1 MAGEFVLVS
10 DKKRRGLWLQL
21 LACVLPALAASCV
34 PAGLQVALVPG
45 FRGPEVTIPLDVMR
59 PGELAPR
66 LTTTPLTP
74 VDPGEFDPSAL
85 PALDAVTNPDILAP
99 VDPALAN
106 LPPGVP
112 TPMPVPQ
119 PLPAPNFAQSAFD
132 AGPAVSAYAFRG
144 RSMTDAMRAQ
154 LCLTTAIYY
163 EAASESDDGQRAV
176 AQVVLNRV
184 RHPAYPNTVCDVV
197 YQGTERGDRLCQFSF
212 ACDGSMGRTP
222 ARDAWARASR
232 NARLALAGYVFTP
245 VGAATHYHTLR
256 VNPVWNRSLTPTAV
270 IGAHI
275 FWRWGGAAGRPG
287 AFYAAYTGREPT
299 PAPRPHPIRPV
310 LPAYPAYPAYVPM
323 ATASNP
329 MPQANVSQ
337 FAPPPP
343 DASLA
348 GIRARED
355 QTLLARQRDI
365 TAQAGAQRGLPQR
378 RVNEDNRYVS
388 GSLPESDVRP
398 EYRGS
403 GDWIAR

>member
-1 MAGEFVLVS
+1 MNGEKSRSF
-10 DKKRRGLWLQL
+10 WLRL
-21 LACVLPALAASCV
+21 LACALPALAASCV
-34 PAGLQVALVPG
+34 PAGLQVALIPG
-45 FRGPEVTIPLDVMR
+45 FRGHDVTIALDAIG
-59 PGELAPR
+59 PGEVAPR
-66 LTTTPLTP
+66 LATTPLSPAT
-74 VDPGEFDPSAL
+74 PGEFDPATL
-85 PALDAVTNPDILAP
+85 PALDAVTNPDILGP

-106 LPPGVP
+106 LPPDAQ
-112 TPMPVPQ
+112 M
-119 PLPAPNFAQSAFD
+119 PLPSPFQPPNFAQTAFD
-132 AGPAVSAYAFRG
+132 AGPAISAFAFRG
-144 RSMTDAMRAQ
+144 RTMTDAMRAQ

-163 EAASESDDGQRAV
+163 EAASESDEGQRAV

-212 ACDGSMGRTP
+212 ACDGSMTRTP
-222 ARDAWARASR
+222 MRDAWARASR

-256 VNPVWNRSLTPTAV
+256 VNPVWNRSLTATAV

-287 AFYAAYTGREPT
+287 AFYAAYTGREPA
-299 PAPRPHPIRPV
+299 PAPRPHPIRPII
-310 LPAYPAYPAYVPM
+310 PAYPAYVPM
-323 ATASNP
+323 ATAATP
-329 MPQANVSQ
+329 LPQANISQ

-348 GIRARED
+348 AIRARED
-355 QTLLARQRDI
+355 QSLLARQREVA
-365 TAQAGAQRGLPQR
+365 AQSVARGLPQR
-378 RVNEDNRYVS
+378 RVAEDNRYVS

-398 EYRGS
+398 EFRGS